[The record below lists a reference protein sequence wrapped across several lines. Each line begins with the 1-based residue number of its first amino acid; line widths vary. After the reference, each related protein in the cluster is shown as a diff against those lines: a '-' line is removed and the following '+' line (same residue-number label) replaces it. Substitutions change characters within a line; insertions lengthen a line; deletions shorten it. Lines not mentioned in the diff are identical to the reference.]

1 MIDIKKYKD
10 KQITISKNN
19 EGDTDSMSYYE
30 LSRWLSLVEAVDVV
44 SKKADQLKLAENDSS
59 WVKPIAF
66 NKYIDERTE
75 SMLFEITNEGTA

>member
-1 MIDIKKYKD
+1 MIDIDKYKN
-10 KQITISKNN
+10 KNVTVSKN
-19 EGDTDSMSYYE
+19 EAGETDSMSYYE

-44 SKKADQLKLAENDSS
+44 TRKADQLKLPESDSS